1 MIGAAFMSKPK
12 KGKKKEFNLV
22 KAIKKTTRE
31 KTIGLNLA
39 ERDHGDERKYDRNAR
54 KTDDRRKLD
63 E

>member
-1 MIGAAFMSKPK
+1 MSKPK